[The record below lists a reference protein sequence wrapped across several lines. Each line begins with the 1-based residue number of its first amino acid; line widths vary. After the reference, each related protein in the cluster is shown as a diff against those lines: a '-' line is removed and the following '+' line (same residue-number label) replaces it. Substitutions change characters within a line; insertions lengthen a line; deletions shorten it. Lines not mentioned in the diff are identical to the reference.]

1 MSSIVLIAVMQVA
14 VAVSVSV
21 SISVSVSVVQVAVL
35 IMIALLSAIPSIL
48 AFLLCLVILLYQ
60 KSSVSIF
67 LFK

>member
-14 VAVSVSV
+14 VAVSV